1 MGALL
6 LATWAVTI
14 DRMANTNGTMPSE
27 RLNLGGATAIAG
39 VYVVISLATLAAVA
53 VLAAVAPHL
62 ATSEA
67 WGHAVVVVAF
77 AVLLPLRL
85 RAARRGS
92 VRALRAS
99 LIIALVILVA
109 NIAEAALPGLFP
121 VWMRID
127 MVVIAGIMLL
137 LTLVLAR
144 VRR

>member
-1 MGALL
+1 MVNNEVTTSSEGFSLGA
-6 LATWAVTI
+6 APAV
-14 DRMANTNGTMPSE
+14 
-27 RLNLGGATAIAG
+27 AG

-53 VLAAVAPHL
+53 VLSAAAPHL

-67 WGHAVVVVAF
+67 WGHAVIVAGF

-99 LIIALVILVA
+99 LVIAVVVLVV
-109 NIAEAALPGLFP
+109 NVVEAALPGTFP

-127 MVVIAGIMLL
+127 MVVVAGTMLL

-144 VRR
+144 ARR